1 MAETAS
7 APTAIDRVVD
17 DAVARIEADGWAVL
31 ERVVPAD
38 LVAELRATTARLLDE
53 LAVPHGSNRF
63 LGHRTRRIFN
73 LLARDPVFAR
83 VPVHAPVLSVV
94 ERVLDPECLLASLTA
109 ITMEPGQDEQPLH
122 ADDGSIPLP
131 KPHPALGCTAIWAL
145 TDFTEA
151 NGATRVV
158 PGSHRRDRA
167 PRRDEQA
174 ATVAATMPAGSVLVY
189 HTSLWHGG
197 GANRSA
203 ADRVGIVCHHA
214 AGWVRQEEN
223 QLLALPRELVATF
236 PPRLRSLVGYGTYR
250 GLLGHVD
257 QHDPA
262 ELLDPDATT
271 DMVWRRI

>member
-1 MAETAS
+1 MTAS
-7 APTAIDRVVD
+7 PAPPPADPLV
-17 DAVARIEADGWAVL
+17 AEAAARIDDEGWAVL
-31 ERVVPAD
+31 ERVVPD
-38 LVAELRATTARLLDE
+38 ELVAELRATVARLLDE
-53 LAVPHGSNRF
+53 LGVGHGTNRF

-73 LLARDPVFAR
+73 LLARDPVFAA
-83 VPVHAPVLSVV
+83 VPVHEPVISVV
-94 ERVLDPECLLASLTA
+94 EQVLDPECLLASLTA
-109 ITMEPGQDEQPLH
+109 ITMEPGQDAQPLH

-158 PGSHRRDRA
+158 PGSHRRERG
-167 PRRDEQA
+167 PRRDEQVE
-174 ATVAATMPAGSVLVY
+174 TVAATMPAGSVLVY

-197 GANRSA
+197 GANRA
-203 ADRVGIVCHHA
+203 EGAREGIVCPHA

-236 PPRLRSLVGYGTYR
+236 PPRLRRLVGYGTYR

-257 QHDPA
+257 QRDPA
-262 ELLDPDATT
+262 ELVDPAATT